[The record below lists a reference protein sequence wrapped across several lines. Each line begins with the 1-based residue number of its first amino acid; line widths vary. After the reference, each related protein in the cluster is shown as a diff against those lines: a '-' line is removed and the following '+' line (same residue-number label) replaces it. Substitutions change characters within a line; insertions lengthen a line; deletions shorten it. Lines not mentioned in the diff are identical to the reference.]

1 MSVVVGI
8 GIGASGAAAVDH
20 VDGAID
26 EIRALWPVLAVSRR
40 YANPPWGGVTRAP
53 FVNAA
58 ALAEVEVPASAV
70 LMQLFA
76 IERRHG
82 RLRGVRNAAR
92 TLDLDVLWSS
102 GRPSSSSSSSLA
114 PVVPHARLLQRGFAV
129 IPLMEAMERAG
140 LPVPHTIR
148 MAAATAQLRP
158 PLMALPAVRLR

>member
-1 MSVVVGI
+1 MSVVFGI
-8 GIGASGAAAVDH
+8 GIGASGAAAVEH
-20 VDGAID
+20 VDGAFD
-26 EIRALWPVLAVSRR
+26 DIRALWPVVGVSRR

-58 ALAEVEVPASAV
+58 ALVEADVPASTV

-102 GRPSSSSSSSLA
+102 GRPSSSSSSLA

-140 LPVPHTIR
+140 LPVPHTVR
-148 MAAATAQLRP
+148 MAAATLQLRP
-158 PLMALPAVRLR
+158 PMMALPAVRLR

>member
-1 MSVVVGI
+1 METVEPNLRPVCQTLFSVDW
-8 GIGASGAAAVDH
+8 S
-20 VDGAID
+20 
-26 EIRALWPVLAVSRR
+26 
-40 YANPPWGGVTRAP
+40 
-53 FVNAA
+53 
-58 ALAEVEVPASAV
+58 
-70 LMQLFA
+70 
-76 IERRHG
+76 
-82 RLRGVRNAAR
+82 VRNAAR

-129 IPLMEAMERAG
+129 IPLMEAMQRAG